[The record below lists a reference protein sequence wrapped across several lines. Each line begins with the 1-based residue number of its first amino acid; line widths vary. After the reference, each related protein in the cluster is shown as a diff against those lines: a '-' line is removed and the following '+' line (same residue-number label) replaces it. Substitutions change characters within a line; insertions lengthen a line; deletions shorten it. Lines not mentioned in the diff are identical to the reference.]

1 MNFRKTIAGITATLL
16 AAGSFA
22 ALPMSAFAADT
33 VETTEQY
40 FTEGKIKEYIYAA
53 DKTADVE
60 CRFYAKTPNIPYISL
75 SEYYKALNNG
85 ESLSIDKNEDGT
97 YKLENIIGITGIIDT
112 EKDTLTTNS
121 YEGLVY
127 PLEEANSE
135 SDLNK
140 VFIETTGTE
149 ILGEPHAITI
159 DFSNYNIDLYGE
171 DSDIWFPVS
180 TLCNTFSGSGYRG
193 IYYNN
198 SIFFTNE
205 TTTEFTSQN
214 VFTSESMAEIAA
226 SMSNGRPE
234 DLAVYNYNE
243 ICRLIDCNYG
253 FPGRIPIND
262 ILIEKGLDR
271 TLSETND
278 DTKLVKEHLLSTDYN
293 TYLTGLLEL
302 EQYMWDGGHT
312 VMASAGVVLLSED
325 QIQGVIA
332 NLKEDRNYELAS
344 DMSGMQYGS
353 MSAYQGAK
361 AARSAVLGET
371 EETPF
376 RYVINGDTALFS
388 FDDFMSIDF
397 EGWNNYY
404 TGKGERPEDLV
415 SVFYECVKDAD
426 ENPDVKNFVV
436 DVSTNGG
443 GYVMVGLYMIGLMG
457 GESNSYYNLLNYGA
471 TAKENYIVDK
481 NLDGKFDEID
491 NNLKF
496 DLNFGVI
503 ASKYSFSSAN
513 TLPSN
518 ARDAGLVIIGEQSGG
533 GSCTVF
539 SYTTPDGIPL
549 YMSNTVRAA
558 NKNNENIDAGIK
570 PDYEVVT
577 INEDGSKDFS
587 KVFDF
592 DVLSKCFAEFYAK
605 NNTETPDPV
614 VTTTSSAATTTSTTT
629 TTTTATTTTT
639 TASTSETTSST
650 SDNVSSTTSSTTTQ
664 NSETTTA
671 ATTTTSSSELPE
683 TGNNSLTTVAVT
695 FTAIALT
702 AGGALALTAGRKKD
716 EE

>member
-1 MNFRKTIAGITATLL
+1 
-16 AAGSFA
+16 
-22 ALPMSAFAADT
+22 
-33 VETTEQY
+33 
-40 FTEGKIKEYIYAA
+40 
-53 DKTADVE
+53 
-60 CRFYAKTPNIPYISL
+60 
-75 SEYYKALNNG
+75 
-85 ESLSIDKNEDGT
+85 
-97 YKLENIIGITGIIDT
+97 
-112 EKDTLTTNS
+112 
-121 YEGLVY
+121 
-127 PLEEANSE
+127 
-135 SDLNK
+135 
-140 VFIETTGTE
+140 
-149 ILGEPHAITI
+149 
-159 DFSNYNIDLYGE
+159 
-171 DSDIWFPVS
+171 
-180 TLCNTFSGSGYRG
+180 
-193 IYYNN
+193 
-198 SIFFTNE
+198 
-205 TTTEFTSQN
+205 
-214 VFTSESMAEIAA
+214 
-226 SMSNGRPE
+226 
-234 DLAVYNYNE
+234 
-243 ICRLIDCNYG
+243 
-253 FPGRIPIND
+253 
-262 ILIEKGLDR
+262 
-271 TLSETND
+271 
-278 DTKLVKEHLLSTDYN
+278 
-293 TYLTGLLEL
+293 
-302 EQYMWDGGHT
+302 MWDGGHT
-312 VMASAGVVLLSED
+312 VMASAGVGLLSED
-325 QIQGVIA
+325 QLQGVIA

-344 DMSGMQYGS
+344 DMSGMQYES

-471 TAKENYIVDK
+471 TAKETYIVDK

-503 ASKYSFSSAN
+503 ASKYSFSCAN
-513 TLPSN
+513 ALPSN
-518 ARDAGLVIIGEQSGG
+518 ARDSGLVIIGEQSGG

-549 YMSNTVRAA
+549 YMSSNVRMA

-570 PDYEVVT
+570 PDYELVT

-671 ATTTTSSSELPE
+671 ATTTTSSGELPE

>member
-1 MNFRKTIAGITATLL
+1 MSFKKTIAGISAVLIAAAPL
-16 AAGSFA
+16 AA
-22 ALPMSAFAADT
+22 PMTTFAADT
-33 VETTEQY
+33 TPETTEQT
-40 FTEGKIKEYIYAA
+40 FIEGKITEYVYAP

-75 SEYYKALNNG
+75 SEYYKALNKG

-97 YKLENIIGITGIIDT
+97 YKLENMIGAVGIIDT
-112 EKDTLTTNS
+112 DKDTFTTTS

-180 TLCNTFSGSGYRG
+180 TLCNTFSGNGYRG

-293 TYLTGLLEL
+293 TYIAGLLEL

-312 VMASAGVVLLSED
+312 VMASAGVGLLSED
-325 QIQGVIA
+325 QIQEVTA
-332 NLKEDRNYELAS
+332 NLKEDRNYELTP
-344 DMSGMQYGS
+344 DMSGMQYES

-361 AARSAVLGET
+361 TARSAVLRET

-376 RYVINGDTALFS
+376 RYIINGDTALFS

-457 GESNSYYNLLNYGA
+457 GESNSYYNLLNYGT
-471 TAKENYIVDK
+471 TAKETYIVDK
-481 NLDGKFDEID
+481 NLDGKYDEID

-503 ASKYSFSSAN
+503 ESNYSFSCAN
-513 TLPSN
+513 ALPSN

-539 SYTTPDGIPL
+539 CYTTPDGIPL
-549 YMSNTVRAA
+549 YMSSNVRMA
-558 NKNNENIDAGIK
+558 NNNNENIDAGIK
-570 PDYEVVT
+570 PDYELVT
-577 INEDGSKDFS
+577 INEDGTKDFS

-592 DVLSKCFAEFYAK
+592 DVISQCFADFYGKK
-605 NNTETPDPV
+605 NNDEP
-614 VTTTSSAATTTSTTT
+614 VTTTSTTSKPAESTTT
-629 TTTTATTTTT
+629 TTTAVTETTT
-639 TASTSETTSST
+639 SSSSSETTSST
-650 SDNVSSTTSSTTTQ
+650 TSSSTTASSTTTSSTTAGV
-664 NSETTTA
+664 SSTTTQ
-671 ATTTTSSSELPE
+671 ATGKLPD
-683 TGNNSLTTVAVT
+683 TGNNSLITVIVT
-695 FTAIALT
+695 FTAISLT
-702 AGGALALTAGRKKD
+702 AGGAVLLTANRKKED
-716 EE
+716 E